1 MMSPAVLLSLSLPL
15 VLSSPAQQNSSLAG
29 RVRRS
34 SDSQPCVHGD
44 NWCEHPVDYPDT
56 FIKQVTTLMV
66 RGEMTV
72 CGAGPQQNSPAV
84 VSAPAELS
92 APATPPSQSPS
103 QSPAAPPAA
112 GDVTPRLSPAG
123 DVCQA
128 PGGSQHG
135 PRVEVHR
142 QRAVRGGHG
151 VPAGGEGRQV

>member
-1 MMSPAVLLSLSLPL
+1 
-15 VLSSPAQQNSSLAG
+15 
-29 RVRRS
+29 
-34 SDSQPCVHGD
+34 
-44 NWCEHPVDYPDT
+44 
-56 FIKQVTTLMV
+56 
-66 RGEMTV
+66 MTV

-112 GDVTPRLSPAG
+112 GDVTPRLSPPG

-135 PRVEVHR
+135 PGVEVHR